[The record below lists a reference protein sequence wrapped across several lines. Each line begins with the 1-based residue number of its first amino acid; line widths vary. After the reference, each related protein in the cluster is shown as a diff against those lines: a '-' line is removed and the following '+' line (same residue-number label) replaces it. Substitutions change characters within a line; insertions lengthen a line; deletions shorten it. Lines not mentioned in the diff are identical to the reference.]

1 MNLYKETIEEIKK
14 SKHTV
19 EDVVAIVDDQKQ
31 ERAGIYKF
39 LEQAKTVNYNDG
51 FGGAEI
57 NQNLRVIFKDGSWL
71 ERREYDG
78 SEWWEYI
85 GVRNID
91 DYKRVNMVTI

>member
-1 MNLYKETIEEIKK
+1 MNLYKETMHEITE

-19 EDVVAIVDDQKQ
+19 EDVVAVVDDERQ
-31 ERAGIYKF
+31 ERADIGRF
-39 LEQAKTVNYNDG
+39 LERAKTIDYDNG

-71 ERREYDG
+71 ERQEYDG

-91 DYKRVNMVTI
+91 EYKRVNVVSI